1 MDNNLSMPVTGG
13 FFSTDGLI
21 VLGVTIICII
31 LYLIFCVLR
40 ENKKNDLKGFN
51 DDDFVEDKQEKQ
63 QNVLKCFITK
73 KGLRKKDL
81 VLFS

>member
-51 DDDFVEDKQEKQ
+51 DDDFVEDKQEK
-63 QNVLKCFITK
+63 
-73 KGLRKKDL
+73 
-81 VLFS
+81 

>member
-1 MDNNLSMPVTGG
+1 MDNNLSMPVIGG

-63 QNVLKCFITK
+63 
-73 KGLRKKDL
+73 
-81 VLFS
+81 

>member
-1 MDNNLSMPVTGG
+1 MIYSHKVRYKIMDNNLSMPVTGG

-63 QNVLKCFITK
+63 
-73 KGLRKKDL
+73 
-81 VLFS
+81 

>member
-21 VLGVTIICII
+21 VLGVTIICIM

-63 QNVLKCFITK
+63 
-73 KGLRKKDL
+73 
-81 VLFS
+81 

>member
-51 DDDFVEDKQEKQ
+51 ADDFVEDKQEKQ
-63 QNVLKCFITK
+63 
-73 KGLRKKDL
+73 
-81 VLFS
+81 

>member
-1 MDNNLSMPVTGG
+1 MANNLSMPVTGG

-51 DDDFVEDKQEKQ
+51 DDDFVENKQEKQ
-63 QNVLKCFITK
+63 
-73 KGLRKKDL
+73 
-81 VLFS
+81 

>member
-31 LYLIFCVLR
+31 LYLIFCVKKKK
-40 ENKKNDLKGFN
+40 KKNDLKGFN

-63 QNVLKCFITK
+63 
-73 KGLRKKDL
+73 
-81 VLFS
+81 

>member
-40 ENKKNDLKGFN
+40 ENKKND
-51 DDDFVEDKQEKQ
+51 
-63 QNVLKCFITK
+63 
-73 KGLRKKDL
+73 
-81 VLFS
+81 

>member
-63 QNVLKCFITK
+63 
-73 KGLRKKDL
+73 
-81 VLFS
+81 

>member
-40 ENKKNDLKGFN
+40 ENKKNDLKGFS

-63 QNVLKCFITK
+63 
-73 KGLRKKDL
+73 
-81 VLFS
+81 

>member
-40 ENKKNDLKGFN
+40 ENKKNDVKGFN

-63 QNVLKCFITK
+63 
-73 KGLRKKDL
+73 
-81 VLFS
+81 

>member
-1 MDNNLSMPVTGG
+1 MENNLSMPVTGG

-63 QNVLKCFITK
+63 
-73 KGLRKKDL
+73 
-81 VLFS
+81 

>member
-1 MDNNLSMPVTGG
+1 MDNNLSMHVTGG

-63 QNVLKCFITK
+63 
-73 KGLRKKDL
+73 
-81 VLFS
+81 

>member
-1 MDNNLSMPVTGG
+1 MCIGHKVRYETMENNLSMPVTGG

-63 QNVLKCFITK
+63 
-73 KGLRKKDL
+73 
-81 VLFS
+81 